1 MKLIVK
7 VSFISYN
14 EVVQVVKLKIKK
26 RREHISCNSKF
37 VIKNIIRKGN
47 LLNIFRRM
55 YTMTTIRTATSIN
68 MMPRT
73 MPMIVRIYMSS
84 DLL

>member
-1 MKLIVK
+1 MKYTVK

-37 VIKNIIRKGN
+37 VTVPGKETHSTFSAACIRWQ
-47 LLNIFRRM
+47 LLGQQL
-55 YTMTTIRTATSIN
+55 
-68 MMPRT
+68 
-73 MPMIVRIYMSS
+73 V
-84 DLL
+84 